1 MSKVSEASNSQKPI
15 KFNDLKSNRIE
26 QRILQERAMTN
37 KPKDLA
43 IKIKRGVMPS
53 NYKKIEPTWKRIDN
67 VKLAQLI
74 YAFFYQSPGIAK
86 NSPRILFQQPE
97 YYKKIFSP
105 DNKELDFDTLHDLVR
120 LAYLYDEFK
129 VDITKNSVIDKNA
142 DMSKIS
148 VQGFDVTFHF
158 LSEMLLQ
165 KKVKSNV
172 MNDFKMT
179 QAGVGN
185 GYENSK
191 VFIMR
196 LENGEF
202 IPLRK

>member
-1 MSKVSEASNSQKPI
+1 M
-15 KFNDLKSNRIE
+15 
-26 QRILQERAMTN
+26 
-37 KPKDLA
+37 
-43 IKIKRGVMPS
+43 
-53 NYKKIEPTWKRIDN
+53 
-67 VKLAQLI
+67 
-74 YAFFYQSPGIAK
+74 
-86 NSPRILFQQPE
+86 
-97 YYKKIFSP
+97 
-105 DNKELDFDTLHDLVR
+105 
-120 LAYLYDEFK
+120 
-129 VDITKNSVIDKNA
+129 A